1 MKTSFKSILALAAFG
16 ASALLSQAQ
25 TAPKI
30 LVIDLG
36 KVFQGH
42 YKTAQQQDALQAVQ
56 QKVEAELGNMN
67 KALNALIEEYK
78 GMDEQAK
85 NPAITADARAKII
98 ADAEKKGA
106 EIQAKQSDAQNYLN
120 NARRQLAE
128 QSQAAQNVL
137 VEEISKVA
145 SEIAKQKGAT
155 LLLNKPAAVYADASY
170 DISDEVLA
178 AVNKNKPADKA
189 ATPAAAPAAKP
200 AAAAPASGDA
210 APTVSFP
217 GAKK

>member
-30 LVIDLG
+30 LIIDLG

-85 NPAITADARAKII
+85 NPAITADARAKLV

-106 EIQAKQSDAQNYLN
+106 EIQAKQNDAQNYLN
-120 NARRQLAE
+120 SARRQLAE

-145 SEIAKQKGAT
+145 TEIAKQKGAT
-155 LLLNKPAAVYADASY
+155 LLLNKPAAVYSDASY

-178 AVNKNKPADKA
+178 AVNKNKPAGTAATPA

-200 AAAAPASGDA
+200 ATTSDA

>member
-1 MKTSFKSILALAAFG
+1 MKTSFKSILALAVFG
-16 ASALLSQAQ
+16 ASTLVSQAQ

-30 LVIDLG
+30 LIIDLG

-42 YKTAQQQDALQAVQ
+42 YKTAQQQDALQVVQ

-78 GMDEQAK
+78 GFEEQAK
-85 NPAITADARAKII
+85 NPAITAEARAKVI

-106 EIQAKQSDAQNYLN
+106 EIQTKQNDAQNYLN

-145 SEIAKQKGAT
+145 TEIAKQKGAT
-155 LLLNKPAAVYADASY
+155 ILLNKPAAVYADASY

-178 AVNKNKPADKA
+178 AVNKGKPATAA
-189 ATPAAAPAAKP
+189 ATPAAKP
-200 AAAAPASGDA
+200 AAAPAAPASNDA

>member
-67 KALNALIEEYK
+67 KAINALIEEYK
-78 GMDEQAK
+78 GFDEQAK

-120 NARRQLAE
+120 NARRQLAD

-137 VEEISKVA
+137 VDEISKVA
-145 SEIAKQKGAT
+145 TEIAKQKGAT

-178 AVNKNKPADKA
+178 AVNKNKPADKP

>member
-30 LVIDLG
+30 LIIDLG

-42 YKTAQQQDALQAVQ
+42 YKTAQQQDALQTVQ
-56 QKVEAELGNMN
+56 QKLEAELGNMN
-67 KALNALIEEYK
+67 KTINALVEEYK
-78 GMDEQAK
+78 GLEEQVK

-98 ADAEKKGA
+98 SDGEKKGA
-106 EIQAKQSDAQNYLN
+106 EIQAKQNEAQNYLN

-128 QSQAAQNVL
+128 QSQAAQNLL
-137 VEEISKVA
+137 VDEISKVA
-145 SEIAKQKGAT
+145 TEIAKKKGAT
-155 LLLNKPAAVYADASY
+155 LLLNKPAAVYSDPSY

-178 AVNKNKPADKA
+178 AVNKDKPAGTSA
-189 ATPAAAPAAKP
+189 ATPVAKP
-200 AAAAPASGDA
+200 AVTSDSNT
-210 APTVSFP
+210 PTVSFP
-217 GAKK
+217 GAAKK